1 MKAIQNLN
9 PDQINAMTKDTQQ
22 LIETQK
28 SLYFWIKPHPKQD
41 SKMLKKILNEINLKN
56 YRIIWDTNHGLMNV
70 NICISMLTTT
80 AYSFLVA
87 RIPTLMILTQTIK
100 VMPLPELYTNLTYAC
115 HTPEEIMNA
124 LNEILSTGH
133 RDIERDYQHI
143 RSYLPDHALDTV
155 MSRLRLHLR
164 LEDPQE
170 V

>member
-1 MKAIQNLN
+1 MKDYLTAIG
-9 PDQINAMTKDTQQ
+9 KV
-22 LIETQK
+22 QK
-28 SLYFWIKPHPKQD
+28 SITPQIHFIIKPHPKQD
-41 SKMLKKILNEINLKN
+41 SQILKRVLQDSQISN
-56 YRIIWDTNHGLMNV
+56 YSIIWESTHTLSNV
-70 NICISMLTTT
+70 DFCLSMITT
-80 AYSFLVA
+80 AVYPFVVA
-87 RIPTLMILTQTIK
+87 RIPSIVFVTHRISRWQLSE
-100 VMPLPELYTNLTYAC
+100 VFTNLTYAC

-124 LNEILSTGH
+124 LSELLTTGH

>member
-1 MKAIQNLN
+1 
-9 PDQINAMTKDTQQ
+9 
-22 LIETQK
+22 
-28 SLYFWIKPHPKQD
+28 
-41 SKMLKKILNEINLKN
+41 
-56 YRIIWDTNHGLMNV
+56 MNV
-70 NICISMLTTT
+70 DMCISMLTT
-80 AYSFLVA
+80 AVYPFLVSQMPTIMIITH
-87 RIPTLMILTQTIK
+87 RIKI
-100 VMPLPELYTNLTYAC
+100 MPLPELYTNLTYAC

-124 LNEILSTGH
+124 LSELLTTGH